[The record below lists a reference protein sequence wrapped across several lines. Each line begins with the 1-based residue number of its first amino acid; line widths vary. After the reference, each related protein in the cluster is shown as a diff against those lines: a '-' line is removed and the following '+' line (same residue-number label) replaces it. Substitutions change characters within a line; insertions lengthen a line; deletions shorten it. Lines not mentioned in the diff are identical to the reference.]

1 MTEEKKI
8 KKKTSTKKKKK
19 ASIYS
24 PSLKKIYS
32 EEITTAMQKQFNYSN
47 KMEVP
52 RVTSISL
59 NMGLGDAKTNSKNL
73 ESAVEEMTL
82 ISGQKPIITKSK
94 KDSAIKNPNTKDIKT
109 VPNEE

>member
-1 MTEEKKI
+1 MAEEKKI
-8 KKKTSTKKKKK
+8 KKKAPAKKKKK
-19 ASIYS
+19 APVYS
-24 PSLKKIYS
+24 PSLKKIYI
-32 EEITTAMQKQFNYSN
+32 EEITSAMQKQFNYSN

-52 RVTSISL
+52 RITSVAL

-94 KDSAIKNPNTKDIKT
+94 KEGQTRTLLIAL
-109 VPNEE
+109 